1 MAESFTQLKPNSTG
15 NKVRERQTTIGAND
29 VRSQGVYQ
37 TAPFTYTVV
46 AQDCAFANSKQ
57 HISVF
62 NGSGSGKIVRIKKL
76 YMINA
81 SDGTLI
87 SGAAIR
93 MNVRLITAC
102 SGGTDLTANKHDI
115 LNDDVPAQVLLK
127 TNATVTESSLLYPLT
142 ISNDENLITGADMSS
157 QLRAGINWQP
167 EGAEIQEYA
176 LREGQ
181 GFTVRQVT
189 NATVGA
195 YHWFIVF
202 SVEED

>member
-15 NKVRERQTTIGAND
+15 NKVRERETTIGADN
-29 VRSQGVYQ
+29 VRSQAVYQ

-46 AQDCAFANSKQ
+46 AESCAFANSKQ

-62 NGSGSGKIVRIKKL
+62 NGSGSGKIVRIIKL

-81 SDGTLI
+81 VDGTAI
-87 SGAAIR
+87 SGAALR

-102 SGGTDLTANKHDI
+102 SGGTDLTAHKHDSDNPD
-115 LNDDVPAQVLLK
+115 LPAQVLLK
-127 TNATVTESSLLYPLT
+127 TNATVTESSLLFPLT
-142 ISNDENLITGADMSS
+142 IANDEPLLTAGDLST

-167 EGAEIQEYA
+167 DGAEVQDFV

-181 GFTVRQVT
+181 GYTVRQVT
-189 NATVGA
+189 NSAVGA